1 MRKFIIISLLSAM
14 TLPTLACIWGEL
26 TNPYLFSM
34 YRKTEFKERVE
45 KICDDNWQAYLGTSK
60 EYFWFNTDDIIKA
73 AQHKSDGLMV
83 SYVKN
88 LQKYLNC
95 VDVERSKQYEW
106 NYPSKEDLATQQRD
120 LQAIRTYALGN
131 TKTKLRS
138 QHALLY
144 MRCNMMLGR
153 HQENINYWEQTASQF
168 IETVYKDMM
177 KNIYAG
183 ALYKTGQEEK
193 AGELF
198 AEMGD
203 YQSLMTQFY
212 RKRSFQA
219 IRQHYQKNPNSKVL
233 PFLLQDFVNNCQEV
247 IDANGAEWFDGKLF
261 VRRITEQE
269 AAQMR
274 QFCATVVREGKTETP
289 IMWKSAKA
297 WLEYLYGH
305 QKQATSDILEASKLE
320 GTDRMK
326 DCARVLMLFITASQA
341 PDSEAFDD
349 YLADELVWLKE
360 MEEKEED
367 GYFSR
372 AKTRLSHQ
380 ALMKHYQNNTDKL
393 IAMMDVTNNY
403 HYGEY
408 IDTMCVSQLEK
419 YFAYTNTPAK
429 SNLDK
434 FLKANIKKDEPAMTD
449 LIGTKYLRL
458 CQWDKA
464 IKWLTYVPASF
475 YNEAG
480 YRMYV
485 LLRKISVEPWI
496 TRQWIKDSD
505 EAKAREYNWT
515 VRENPKLLFAKEMQ
529 MMEGTMNVLSGK
541 ALYQRCY
548 NLATYYAQANFT
560 GDCWWLMRDGKS
572 VGDTLRVNEVDLRAK
587 TKELLL
593 KASQTTDFA
602 LKEKALFALSY
613 GELYE
618 ENQRWFMRE
627 WNNETYEYDRK
638 TCANAPQYL
647 AFATLA
653 NFEKQNATPTSQ
665 YVSRCDEFIQFRK
678 LFH

>member
-95 VDVERSKQYEW
+95 VDVERSKLYEW

-120 LQAIRTYALGN
+120 LQAIRGN

-587 TKELLL
+587 TKELLQ

-613 GELYE
+613 GELYQE
-618 ENQRWFMRE
+618 DQRWFIKE
-627 WNNETYEYDRK
+627 WNNETYEYDTK
-638 TCANAPQYL
+638 PCANTPQYR
-647 AFATLA
+647 AFAALA
-653 NFEKQNATPTSQ
+653 TFEKQNATPTSQ
-665 YVSRCDEFIQFRK
+665 YVSRCDEYIQFRK
-678 LFH
+678 QFH

>member
-1 MRKFIIISLLSAM
+1 MRRFIIISLLSAM
-14 TLPTLACIWGEL
+14 TLPTLACIWGEM

-45 KICDDNWQAYLGTSK
+45 KICDDNWQAYLGTSE
-60 EYFWFNTDDIIKA
+60 EYFWFNADDIIKA

-88 LQKYLNC
+88 LQKYLKC
-95 VDVERSKQYEW
+95 VNVEQSKQYEW

-177 KNIYAG
+177 QNIYAG

-219 IRQHYQKNPNSKVL
+219 IRQHYLKNPNSKVL

-247 IDANGAEWFDGKLF
+247 IDANGSEWFDGKLF

-305 QKQATSDILEASKLE
+305 QKQATSDILEATKLD

-349 YLADELVWLKE
+349 YLADELAWLKE
-360 MEEKEED
+360 MEKKEED
-367 GYFSR
+367 GYFYR

-393 IAMMDVTNNY
+393 IAMMNVTGNY
-403 HYGEY
+403 NYSNY
-408 IDTMCVSQLEK
+408 IDTMRVSLLEK

-429 SNLDK
+429 TNLDK
-434 FLKANIKKDEPAMTD
+434 YLKANIKKDELAMTD
-449 LIGTKYLRL
+449 LIG
-458 CQWDKA
+458 
-464 IKWLTYVPASF
+464 
-475 YNEAG
+475 
-480 YRMYV
+480 
-485 LLRKISVEPWI
+485 EPWI

-515 VRENPKLLFAKEMQ
+515 VQENPKLLFAKEMQ

-541 ALYQRCY
+541 ALCQRCY

-618 ENQRWFMRE
+618 ENQRWFINE

-647 AFATLA
+647 AFAALA